1 MGQKSKKK
9 EKGLHERHRKLVS
22 TLSSIKRL
30 FSGQRFAKFA

>member
-1 MGQKSKKK
+1 MGQKSKK

-22 TLSSIKRL
+22 TLSSIKSL